1 MTDDLVVRRRGGGW
15 GLVVSPVFKTGVTR
29 LRRVGWVRFPHSPAS
44 ARCAARLAMV
54 LTLTTGAIS
63 PAIAQGTDTVRAEVV
78 EVPTRPPISPRRAF
92 LRSLLM
98 PGYGQIA
105 LDRSVAAGI
114 FAFVEVSALGMARR
128 SALNLREAKRAPRDS
143 IVDRY
148 EIDPLTG
155 APVIDPETG
164 QPNPAAF
171 RTVGLR
177 ERIKARRTH
186 YEDWIAVL
194 IFNHFFAAMDA
205 YVAAHLWDF
214 PAKVTLERRGERLTT
229 SLVIGF

>member
-1 MTDDLVVRRRGGGW
+1 
-15 GLVVSPVFKTGVTR
+15 VTR

-44 ARCAARLAMV
+44 ARCATRLLIV
-54 LTLTTGAIS
+54 LAFTVAAIS
-63 PAIAQGTDTVRAEVV
+63 PAIAQGTDTARV
-78 EVPTRPPISPRRAF
+78 EMVPVPTGPPISPRRAF
-92 LRSLLM
+92 LRSLLI

-143 IVDRY
+143 VVDQY
-148 EIDPLTG
+148 ETDPLTG

-164 QPNPAAF
+164 QPRPVAF

-194 IFNHFFAAMDA
+194 IFNHFFAAADA

-214 PAKVTLERRGERLTT
+214 PATISLDPRGRRFST

>member
-1 MTDDLVVRRRGGGW
+1 MTDDLVVRRLGGGW

-44 ARCAARLAMV
+44 ARCATRLAIV
-54 LTLTTGAIS
+54 LSLTIGATS

-78 EVPTRPPISPRRAF
+78 PVPTRPPISPRRAF
-92 LRSLLM
+92 LRSLLI

-155 APVIDPETG
+155 APVVDPETG
-164 QPNPAAF
+164 QPRPVAF

-177 ERIKARRTH
+177 DRIKARRTH

-194 IFNHFFAAMDA
+194 IFNHFFAAADA

-214 PAKVTLERRGERLTT
+214 PARVSFDPRGRRFTT
-229 SLVIGF
+229 AVVVGF

>member
-1 MTDDLVVRRRGGGW
+1 M
-15 GLVVSPVFKTGVTR
+15 
-29 LRRVGWVRFPHSPAS
+29 
-44 ARCAARLAMV
+44 
-54 LTLTTGAIS
+54 TLTIGAIA
-63 PAIAQGTDTVRAEVV
+63 PAHAQTPDTVRAEVV
-78 EVPTRPPISPRRAF
+78 PVPTRPPISPRRAF
-92 LRSLLM
+92 LRSLLI

-164 QPNPAAF
+164 QPKPVAF
-171 RTVGLR
+171 RTIGLR

-194 IFNHFFAAMDA
+194 IFNHFFAAADA

-214 PAKVTLERRGERLTT
+214 PAEVALEPRGQRLTAL
-229 SLVIGF
+229 LVVVF

>member
-1 MTDDLVVRRRGGGW
+1 MASVI
-15 GLVVSPVFKTGVTR
+15 FKITVTL

-44 ARCAARLAMV
+44 PQHAARLLVA
-54 LTLTTGAIS
+54 LTLSASAIS
-63 PAIAQGTDTVRAEVV
+63 PASPALAQVVDTARV
-78 EVPTRPPISPRRAF
+78 EAVPVPARPPISPRRAF
-92 LRSLLM
+92 LRSLLI

-128 SALNLREAKRAPRDS
+128 SALNLRDAKRAPRDS

-155 APVIDPETG
+155 APVIDPVTG
-164 QPNPAAF
+164 QPKPVAF

-186 YEDWIAVL
+186 YEDWMAVL
-194 IFNHFFAAMDA
+194 IFNHFLAAADA

-214 PAKVTLERRGERLTT
+214 PAKVALEHRGGRLTT
-229 SLVIGF
+229 LLVIGF